1 MTSYGS
7 LAVLGSTGSI
17 GTQALEVAGSE
28 GIPVGLLTGGTNVS
42 LIEQQARR
50 LRVPRVAMADPASA
64 RDLATRLADTPTRVY
79 SGREGILDAIRESE
93 CATVLNAISGEAGLL
108 PTLTALACSDR
119 LALANKESM
128 VVAGEIVRREADAH
142 GCELIPVDSEHSAI
156 FQCLKGGRHSEV
168 KRLLLTASGGP
179 FFGYTPEQLERV
191 TVADALAHPTWN
203 MGRKITVDSATLLN
217 KGLEIIEAVR
227 LFDIPADRITVLV
240 HKQSIIHS
248 AVEYI
253 DNAVIAQLGAPDMR
267 TCIAYAL
274 TYPHRTCGIS
284 RPLDLFSVGELTF
297 APADEDTFPLLAC
310 AKRAVTLGGAV
321 PAVLNAAGEVA
332 TDAFL
337 RERLSFVGISRAVV
351 QTVEHFSDRAASL
364 TSLDDILGVA
374 DLARTY
380 THHIIQK

>member
-1 MTSYGS
+1 MTSHGS

-142 GCELIPVDSEHSAI
+142 RCELIPVDSEHSAI

-274 TYPHRTCGIS
+274 TYPHRICGIS

-310 AKRAVTLGGAV
+310 AKRSVTLGGAV